1 MSTRTMLSACGK
13 SKIYRMILELLDDE
27 YDKRRRWV
35 ARRRRRDREGD
46 ASVRREL

>member
-1 MSTRTMLSACGK
+1 MLSACGK

-35 ARRRRRDREGD
+35 RQAPAAE
-46 ASVRREL
+46 